1 MKLPITFADIEAAQ
15 RVIAGQALR
24 TPSLY
29 SPRLSALTGAELC
42 IKYEN
47 LQATGSFKERGAF
60 NKLSSLGAAE
70 RKCGVVAMSAGN
82 HAQAVA
88 YHAKRLGIA
97 ATIVMPEPTPF
108 VKIAATEAHGA
119 RVVLFGETIAEAET
133 RAMQFVSDDGLV
145 LVHPYDDPKVIAG
158 QGTIGVELLEDDP
171 ELDVVVVPIGGG
183 GLISGIAT
191 ALKAMKPKI
200 EVLGVEAALFPSMWN
215 ALHGGQR
222 PCAGTTIAEGIA
234 VKNVGKL
241 TLPIVKDLVSDIVLA
256 GEAQLERAV
265 NAFLTLQK
273 TMAEGA
279 GAAGL
284 AAVLAEPDRFRGR
297 RVGLVVCG
305 GNIDPRV
312 AASIMVRELE
322 RDDRIVSYRIS
333 IQDRPGTLGAIAT
346 LLGKLGANILEVHH
360 RRLFLDMPARGA
372 RLDVTVET
380 RDRSH
385 AESIERKLALEGYT
399 VERIDTGTGG
409 FEPV

>member
-1 MKLPITFADIEAAQ
+1 
-15 RVIAGQALR
+15 
-24 TPSLY
+24 
-29 SPRLSALTGAELC
+29 
-42 IKYEN
+42 
-47 LQATGSFKERGAF
+47 
-60 NKLSSLGAAE
+60 
-70 RKCGVVAMSAGN
+70 
-82 HAQAVA
+82 
-88 YHAKRLGIA
+88 
-97 ATIVMPEPTPF
+97 MPEPTPF

-119 RVVLFGETIAEAET
+119 HVVLHGETIAEAEQ
-133 RAMQFVSDDGLV
+133 RALQFVSDDGLV

-158 QGTIGVELLEDDP
+158 QGTIGIELLEDDP
-171 ELDVVVVPIGGG
+171 GLDVVVVPIGGG

-191 ALKAMKPKI
+191 ALKALKPKI
-200 EVLGVEAALFPSMWN
+200 EVLGVEAALFPSMRN
-215 ALHGGQR
+215 AVRGENHQ
-222 PCAGTTIAEGIA
+222 CAGNTIAEGIA

-241 TLPIVKDLVSDIVLA
+241 TLPIVKELVADIVLA
-256 GEAQLERAV
+256 NEAQLERAV

-284 AAVLAEPDRFRGR
+284 AAVFAEPERFRNR
-297 RVGLVVCG
+297 RVGLIVCG

-333 IQDRPGTLGAIAT
+333 IQDRPGTLGAIAS

-385 AESIERKLALEGYT
+385 AESIERKLVSEGYS
-399 VERIDTGTGG
+399 VERIDTGAGG